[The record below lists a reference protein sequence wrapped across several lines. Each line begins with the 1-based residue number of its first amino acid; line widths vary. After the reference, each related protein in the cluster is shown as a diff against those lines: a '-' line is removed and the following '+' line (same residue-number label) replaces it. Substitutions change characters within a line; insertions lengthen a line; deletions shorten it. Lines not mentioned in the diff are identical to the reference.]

1 VSAHDE
7 IAELAK
13 RDAHGGSEPR
23 GKAMRPET
31 TMLTDTPDEAYAFAA
46 PLRAPKGSPIRE
58 LFKYLGRPGMIS
70 FAGGYP
76 SKDLFDREGL
86 AKALDAAYRSDPIAC
101 LQYGDTA
108 GTPQL
113 RHSLVRLMSARGV
126 ACGADDIVVTTG
138 SQQGFDLLLRTLI
151 TPGDTALIEEPA
163 YPAAIAAL
171 RLAGANIVPVRTDRD
186 GIDVDALVAQLDAL
200 PATNRPKLLYTVPT
214 FANPTGATLTR
225 ERREA
230 LVRLAAERHIV
241 LVEDDPY
248 GELRFSGTSVQPMLA
263 LADACPGARDWVVYF
278 GSLSKIVAPGLR
290 IGWAIAPAPIARRMI
305 VAKQTSDL
313 CTAPLSQETA
323 RHYLDSGS
331 LEPHLRSI
339 VAAYRV
345 RCEAMLKALAH
356 FAPDDIEFSAPEGGM
371 FVWARLSGGRDA
383 AEVLKR
389 AIERNV
395 MFVPGSAFF
404 VREPDASSLR
414 LSFAAPSEAE
424 AFEGV
429 RRLASALSQA

>member
-1 VSAHDE
+1 MKPDN
-7 IAELAK
+7 
-13 RDAHGGSEPR
+13 
-23 GKAMRPET
+23 
-31 TMLTDTPDEAYAFAA
+31 TMLTDRPDEAYEFAT
-46 PLRAPKGSPIRE
+46 PLREPQGSPIRE

-86 AKALDAAYRSDPIAC
+86 AKALDAAYRGDPIAC

-108 GTPQL
+108 GAPLL
-113 RHSLVRLMSARGV
+113 RRSLARLMDARGV
-126 ACGADDIVVTTG
+126 ACSADDIVVTTG

-151 TPGDTALIEEPA
+151 APGDTALIEEPA

-171 RLAGANIVPVRTDRD
+171 RLAGANIVTVRTDRD
-186 GIDVDALVAQLDAL
+186 GIDVDALAAQLDAW
-200 PATNRPKLLYTVPT
+200 PAASRPKLLYTVPT

-230 LVRLAAERHIV
+230 LVRLAAERRIV

-248 GELRFSGTSVQPMLA
+248 GELRFSGTSVPPILA

-278 GSLSKIVAPGLR
+278 SSLSKIVAPGLR
-290 IGWAIAPAPIARRMI
+290 IGWAIAPAPIMRRMI

-323 RHYLDSGS
+323 RHYLDSDS
-331 LEPHLRSI
+331 LALHLRSI
-339 VAAYRV
+339 VGAYRS

-356 FAPDDIEFSAPEGGM
+356 FAPQDVEFSAPEGGM
-371 FVWARLSGGRDA
+371 FVWARLTGGRDA

-395 MFVPGSAFF
+395 MFVPGNAFF

>member
-1 VSAHDE
+1 
-7 IAELAK
+7 
-13 RDAHGGSEPR
+13 
-23 GKAMRPET
+23 
-31 TMLTDTPDEAYAFAA
+31 
-46 PLRAPKGSPIRE
+46 
-58 LFKYLGRPGMIS
+58 MIS

-86 AKALDAAYRSDPIAC
+86 AKALDAAYRADPIAC

-108 GTPQL
+108 GAPLL
-113 RHSLVRLMSARGV
+113 RRSLARLMGARGV
-126 ACGADDIVVTTG
+126 ECGPDDIVVTTG

-151 TPGDTALIEEPA
+151 APGDTALIEEPA

-171 RLAGANIVPVRTDRD
+171 RLAGANIVTVRTDRD
-186 GIDVDALVAQLDAL
+186 GIDVDALAAQLDSW
-200 PATNRPKLLYTVPT
+200 PAASRPKLLYTVPT

-230 LVRLAAERHIV
+230 LVRLAAMHRIV

-248 GELRFSGTSVQPMLA
+248 GELRFAGTSVPPILA

-290 IGWAIAPAPIARRMI
+290 IGWAIAPAPIARRMV

-339 VAAYRV
+339 VGAYRS
-345 RCEAMLKALAH
+345 RCEALLKALAH
-356 FAPDDIEFSAPEGGM
+356 FAPHDVEFSAPEGGM
-371 FVWARLSGGRDA
+371 FVWARLTGGRDA
-383 AEVLKR
+383 SEVLKR

-395 MFVPGSAFF
+395 IFVPGTAFF
-404 VREPDASSLR
+404 VREPDVGSLR

-424 AFEGV
+424 AFEGA

>member
-1 VSAHDE
+1 MC
-7 IAELAK
+7 AE
-13 RDAHGGSEPR
+13 
-23 GKAMRPET
+23 
-31 TMLTDTPDEAYAFAA
+31 TPDDAYGFAA
-46 PLRAPKGSPIRE
+46 PFRAPQGSPIRE
-58 LFKYLGRPGMIS
+58 LFKYVGRPGMIS

-86 AKALDAAYRSDPIAC
+86 AKALDAAYRSDPVAC

-108 GTPQL
+108 GAPLL
-113 RHSLVRLMSARGV
+113 RRSLARLMGERGV
-126 ACGADDIVVTTG
+126 QCGPDDIVVTTG

-151 TPGDTALIEEPA
+151 APGDTALIEEPA

-171 RLAGANIVPVRTDRD
+171 RLAGANIVTVRTDGD
-186 GIDVDALVAQLDAL
+186 GIDVDALAAQLDAW
-200 PATNRPKLLYTVPT
+200 PAGAGRPKLLYTVPT
-214 FANPTGATLTR
+214 FANPTGATLPR

-230 LVRLAAERHIV
+230 LVRLAQARRIV

-248 GELRFSGTSVQPMLA
+248 GELRFAGNPVPPILA

-313 CTAPLSQETA
+313 CTSPLAQETA
-323 RHYLDSGS
+323 RHYLDGGG
-331 LEPHLRSI
+331 LEQHLRSI
-339 VAAYRV
+339 LGAYRS

-356 FAPDDIEFSAPEGGM
+356 FAPNDIEFSAPQGGM
-371 FVWARLSGGRDA
+371 FVWARLAGGRDA
-383 AEVLKR
+383 GEVLKR

-395 MFVPGSAFF
+395 MFVPGTAFF

-414 LSFAAPSEAE
+414 LSFAAPGEAE
-424 AFEGV
+424 AFEGA
-429 RRLASALSQA
+429 RRLASALSF

>member
-1 VSAHDE
+1 MS
-7 IAELAK
+7 
-13 RDAHGGSEPR
+13 
-23 GKAMRPET
+23 PEN
-31 TMLTDTPDEAYAFAA
+31 TMLNDTPDEAYEFTK
-46 PLRAPKGSPIRE
+46 PFRAPQGSPIRE

-108 GTPQL
+108 GAPLL
-113 RHSLVRLMSARGV
+113 RRSLARLMDARGV
-126 ACGADDIVVTTG
+126 ACSADDIIVTTG
-138 SQQGFDLLLRTLI
+138 SQQGFDLLLRTLLA
-151 TPGDTALIEEPA
+151 PGDTALIEEPA

-171 RLAGANIVPVRTDRD
+171 RLAGANIVTVRTDRD
-186 GIDVDALVAQLDAL
+186 GIDVDALAAQLDTWPEAS
-200 PATNRPKLLYTVPT
+200 RPKLLYTVPT

-230 LVRLAAERHIV
+230 LVRLAQAHRIV

-248 GELRFSGTSVQPMLA
+248 GELRFSGSRVPPIVA

-331 LEPHLRSI
+331 LELHLRSI
-339 VAAYRV
+339 VGAYRS

-356 FAPDDIEFSAPEGGM
+356 FAADDIEFSAPEGGM
-371 FVWARLSGGRDA
+371 FVWARLTGGRDA
-383 AEVLKR
+383 AQVLKR

-395 MFVPGSAFF
+395 IFVPGTAFF
-404 VREPDASSLR
+404 VREPDACSLR

-424 AFEGV
+424 AFEGA

>member
-1 VSAHDE
+1 MTSSHATCP
-7 IAELAK
+7 AA
-13 RDAHGGSEPR
+13 
-23 GKAMRPET
+23 PEASY
-31 TMLTDTPDEAYAFAA
+31 EFAA
-46 PLRAPKGSPIRE
+46 PFRAPQGSPIRE
-58 LFKYLGRPGMIS
+58 LFKYVGRPGMIS

-86 AKALDAAYRSDPIAC
+86 AQALDAAYRGDPIAC

-108 GTPQL
+108 GAPLL
-113 RHSLVRLMSARGV
+113 RRSLARLMGARGV
-126 ACGADDIVVTTG
+126 NCDADDIMVTTG

-151 TPGDTALIEEPA
+151 APGDTALIEEPA
-163 YPAAIAAL
+163 YPAAIQAL

-186 GIDVDALVAQLDAL
+186 GIDVAALAAQLDAL
-200 PATNRPKLLYTVPT
+200 PEANQPKLLYTVPT
-214 FANPTGATLTR
+214 FANPTGATLPKA
-225 ERREA
+225 RREA
-230 LVRLAAERHIV
+230 LVRLAQARRIV

-248 GELRFSGTSVQPMLA
+248 GELRFSGTPVPPMLA

-290 IGWAIAPAPIARRMI
+290 IGWTIAPAAIARRMI

-313 CTAPLSQETA
+313 CTAPLSQEVV
-323 RHYLDSGS
+323 RHYLDSGG
-331 LEPHLRSI
+331 LDRHLRSI
-339 VAAYRV
+339 AGAYRL
-345 RCEAMLKALAH
+345 RCEALLGALAH
-356 FAPDDIEFSAPEGGM
+356 FAPNDVELTAPEGGM
-371 FVWARLSGGRDA
+371 FVWARLTGGRDA
-383 AEVLKR
+383 GEVLKR

-395 MFVPGSAFF
+395 MFVPGAAFF

-429 RRLASALSQA
+429 RRLASALS

>member
-1 VSAHDE
+1 MTPSHPCCP
-7 IAELAK
+7 
-13 RDAHGGSEPR
+13 G
-23 GKAMRPET
+23 
-31 TMLTDTPDEAYAFAA
+31 TPDEAYAFAA
-46 PLRAPKGSPIRE
+46 PFRAPQGSPIRE
-58 LFKYLGRPGMIS
+58 LFKYVGRPGMIS

-108 GTPQL
+108 GALPL
-113 RHSLVRLMSARGV
+113 RRSLARLMGARGV
-126 ACGADDIVVTTG
+126 ECGADDIIVTTG

-151 TPGDTALIEEPA
+151 APGDTALIEEPA

-171 RLAGANIVPVRTDRD
+171 RLAGANIVTVRTDSR
-186 GIDVDALVAQLDAL
+186 GIDVDALAAQLDAW
-200 PATNRPKLLYTVPT
+200 PAASRPKLLYTVPT
-214 FANPTGATLTR
+214 FANPTGSTLPR

-230 LVRLAAERHIV
+230 LVRLAQARRIV

-248 GELRFSGTSVQPMLA
+248 GELRFAGTAVPPMLA
-263 LADACPGARDWVVYF
+263 LVDACPGARDWVVYF

-331 LEPHLRSI
+331 LEPHLRS
-339 VAAYRV
+339 VVGAYRT
-345 RCEAMLKALAH
+345 RCEAMLNALAH
-356 FAPDDIEFSAPEGGM
+356 FAPNDIEFSAPEGGM
-371 FVWARLSGGRDA
+371 FVWARLTGGRDA
-383 AEVLKR
+383 GEVLKR

-395 MFVPGSAFF
+395 MFVPGTAFF
-404 VREPDASSLR
+404 VREPDSSSLR
-414 LSFAAPSEAE
+414 LSFAAPDEAE
-424 AFEGV
+424 AFEGA
-429 RRLASALSQA
+429 RRLASALSF